1 MRQKIAI
8 VAGGDSSEYEIS
20 IQSASELLKVLDA
33 NKYDAYLVQI
43 KGNDWKVQVNH
54 KHTDIDK
61 NDFSFTQGGQQI
73 HFDCVLM
80 AIHGMPGE
88 DGKLQSYFDLMR
100 IPYTSCGVFCS
111 ALSFNKFACKI
122 FLKEFGIPVAKSIM
136 VRKDELIDL
145 KKIKKKFKLP
155 YFVKPN
161 NSGSS
166 FGISKVSHEDAL
178 QAAILKAFA
187 EDDEVIIEEFINGT
201 EISCGLIKTS
211 GESHIFPL
219 TEIISKNE
227 FFDFEAKYT
236 DGKAEEITPARISNN
251 LVQQCI
257 KLSSTI
263 YDKLGCHGIVRIDY
277 IISRNTPYFLEINT
291 VPGMSQNSIIP
302 KQIRAYGRDL
312 YDILDLSI
320 QDALFRIGRKAE

>member
-1 MRQKIAI
+1 MIQKIAI

-20 IQSASELLKVLDA
+20 IQSAAELLKVLDTD
-33 NKYDAYLVQI
+33 KYEAYIVQI
-43 KGNDWKVQVNH
+43 RENNWKAQVNQNQI
-54 KHTDIDK
+54 DIDK
-61 NDFSFTQGGQQI
+61 NDFSFIHEGQQI
-73 HFDCVLM
+73 YFDCVLM
-80 AIHGMPGE
+80 AIHGIPGE
-88 DGKLQSYFDLMR
+88 DGKLQSYFDLIG
-100 IPYTSCGVFCS
+100 IPYTSCGAFCS
-111 ALSFNKFACKI
+111 ALSFNKFACKT
-122 FLKEFGIPVAKSIM
+122 FLKEFGIPVAKSVM
-136 VRKDELIDL
+136 VRKDEQIDL
-145 KKIKKKFKLP
+145 KEIKKKIKPP

-166 FGISKVSHEDAL
+166 FGISKVRHEDGL
-178 QAAILKAFA
+178 QAAILKAFT
-187 EDDEVIIEEFINGT
+187 EDDEVIIEEFINGI
-201 EISCGLIKTS
+201 EVSCGLIKAF

-236 DGKAEEITPARISNN
+236 DGHAEEITPAGISNN
-251 LVQQCI
+251 LEHKSI

-302 KQIRAYGRDL
+302 QQIKAYGRDL
-312 YDILDLSI
+312 HEILDISI
-320 QDALFRIGRKAE
+320 QDALLRIGR